1 MLTFLLLACSGSD
14 SASNTNSDVNPA
26 VQSGVQEQSAAQP
39 NQKSTPGPSNQNPPS
54 GDVPVSAKGVTF
66 AGTVSYAGS
75 QTGSIELEILDNS
88 SGVPMLMGRQTLKEF
103 GAFSIDVTSESNE
116 LMLMAYLD
124 LTGNQISDDDPRGY
138 LKITNARQTAE
149 GLDVVILDLK
159 DLENSK
165 DDTAKGKDKS
175 TDKKPEDKAVEKS
188 AE

>member
-1 MLTFLLLACSGSD
+1 MLTFLFLACLGSD
-14 SASNTNSDVNPA
+14 SSTNTNPDVGPA
-26 VQSGVQEQSAAQP
+26 VQSGVQAQSAAQP

-54 GDVPVSAKGVTF
+54 GDVPIPAKGVTF
-66 AGTVSYAGS
+66 TGTVSYAGS

-88 SGVPMLMGRQTLKEF
+88 SGTPRLMGRQTLEEL

-138 LKITNARQTAE
+138 LKITNATQTAE
-149 GLDVVILDLK
+149 GLQVVILDLE
-159 DLENSK
+159 DLEKSK
-165 DDTAKGKDKS
+165 DDTSKGKDKS
-175 TDKKPEDKAVEKS
+175 SDEKSEDKAVEKS